1 MNNPAT
7 TELLSAYIDGE
18 LDAEEYVRVEKLLAE
33 DPAARATYAA
43 LRQVASGLKLIE
55 RQAPPPSL
63 DLVHMKRLTRMD
75 RRNSFFFRLADQFR
89 AMGQHSK
96 LAAAF
101 AMLLI
106 FGVTVS
112 SRMAVIHNDPA
123 SAYMWNSTAVIS
135 GNVYVQEGEVWFQNG
150 MHTASSERPVD
161 ISSGEGRQLLAQKPD
176 LREITQLGEVVLEVD
191 GEMLRLINRGL

>member
-18 LDAEEYVRVEKLLAE
+18 LDADEYVRVEKLLAE

-63 DLVHMKRLTRMD
+63 DLVHLKRLTRMD
-75 RRNSFFFRLADQFR
+75 RRNSFFFRFADQLR
-89 AMGQHSK
+89 GLGQQSK

-101 AMLLI
+101 ALLLI
-106 FGVTVS
+106 FGVTLS
-112 SRMAVIHNDPA
+112 SRMATHNDPA
-123 SAYMWNSTAVIS
+123 AAYMWDSTAVIG